1 MIKFNYKL
9 CGACIV
15 LAIIAIMTK
24 SFAFAA
30 NDFLAYVNP
39 SSSNVKPVLRNNTA
53 SSQLYLYGDT
63 RITKSNAK
71 VTLSLKNSDV
81 QPVLRM
87 FADKAGLNIVFH
99 DSAKGHVT
107 LDLVNVPL
115 NDAFRMVMQITNLTY
130 YLDGRTLVVSS
141 ADFARSTGWSKQ
153 TMTTIPVN
161 YVDAAMI
168 ANFLN
173 QNIFSKNT
181 PGLSNWDIVVTNA
194 VANELLVFG
203 TANDVAMAKKIVAKF
218 DVPPITTTYT
228 LKHTTPAEMANLV
241 CNMLR
246 MINGETDIE
255 SDSQS
260 WGASAQNG
268 QNGQQNTNNQNQ
280 QNNNGRAT
288 GFAANIPSQQ
298 SKKFSF
304 ERFKNRG
311 GVVTGFASSG
321 GGSSGGGGSSS
332 GGSSS
337 GGSSSGGS
345 SASASGLSLGTNIVA
360 CSVDK
365 DGVTTGIEDSD
376 SNDSSSS
383 NSSSS
388 SSNSNSG
395 SNKNSGSTSA
405 SSSLRM
411 KSFGDLKMIVSYFP
425 QRGTIQVT
433 GGSKPQ
439 LKLISDF
446 IKEQDVKIPQAY
458 LDISVLEISEDGTK
472 TFSNNWAISSPN
484 FNASFSG
491 PDGST
496 ATEPMIFGP
505 DSIYRTLYPTVNV
518 SWYINYIVLSKKGRV
533 VANPKIM
540 LTSGQESVIDLTE
553 DYVEKVTAEI
563 ITSSSGSASGVQR
576 TYDIANDMGL
586 QFKITPF
593 ISPAGYVSLN
603 IDASYKTLKD
613 QQKAQLVQD
622 GETAEELVATLLNN
636 RSVNLKNVRIKDGET
651 LIIGGLM
658 KENESKNV
666 GKIPFLGDIPVIGVV
681 FRSTSTQKQKSEML
695 IMLTPKILKDSEDV
709 GADYNNDNDN
719 SL

>member
-1 MIKFNYKL
+1 MFKFNYKL
-9 CGACIV
+9 CGICIV

-30 NDFLAYVNP
+30 NDFLAYVKP
-39 SSSNVKPVLRNNTA
+39 ATNVKPVLRNNTA
-53 SSQLYLYGDT
+53 SSQLSLYGDT

-71 VTLSLKNSDV
+71 ITLSLKNSDV

-99 DSAKGHVT
+99 ESAKGNVT

-115 NDAFRMVMQITNLTY
+115 NDAFRMVLQITNLTY

-153 TMTTIPVN
+153 SMTSIPVN

-181 PGLSNWDIVVTNA
+181 PGLSNWDVVVTNA

-218 DVPPITTTYT
+218 DVPPVTTTYT
-228 LKHTTPAEMANLV
+228 LKHTTPAEMATLV

-246 MINGETDIE
+246 MINGETDVQ
-255 SDSQS
+255 SDAQS
-260 WGASAQNG
+260 WGESAKKGTQQG
-268 QNGQQNTNNQNQ
+268 QGGAQAQR
-280 QNNNGRAT
+280 GGAT
-288 GFAANIPSQQ
+288 GFAANIPSQR
-298 SKKFSF
+298 KFF
-304 ERFKNRG
+304 NFDGFRNKG

-321 GGSSGGGGSSS
+321 GGSSGGSSS
-332 GGSSS
+332 GGSS
-337 GGSSSGGS
+337 GGSSSSGGS
-345 SASASGLSLGTNIVA
+345 ALSLGTNVVA

-365 DGVTTGIEDSD
+365 DGVTNGIEDS
-376 SNDSSSS
+376 SDSSSDS

-388 SSNSNSG
+388 SSSS
-395 SNKNSGSTSA
+395 SSQNSGSTSA
-405 SSSLRM
+405 SDSIRM

-425 QRGTIQVT
+425 QRGTVQVT
-433 GGSKPQ
+433 GGSKSQ

-458 LDISVLEISEDGTK
+458 LDISVLELSEDGTR
-472 TFSNNWAISSPN
+472 TFSNSWGIGSPN
-484 FNASFSG
+484 FVATFSG
-491 PDGST
+491 PDG
-496 ATEPMIFGP
+496 ATNTEEITFGP
-505 DSIYRTLYPTVNV
+505 QNNVYKGTFPSINV
-518 SWYINYIVLSKKGRV
+518 MWYINYVVLNKKGRV

-540 LTSGQESVIDLTE
+540 LTSGQQSKIDLTE

-576 TYDIANDMGL
+576 TYDIGNDMGL
-586 QFKITPF
+586 QFTIVPF
-593 ISPAGYVSLN
+593 ISPDGYVSLN

-622 GETAEELVATLLNN
+622 GQTAEELVATLLNN
-636 RSVNLKNVRIKDGET
+636 RSINLKNVRIKDGET
-651 LIIGGLM
+651 LVIGGLM

-695 IMLTPKILKDSEDV
+695 IMLTPKILKDAEDV
-709 GADYNNDNDN
+709 GVDYNNDND
-719 SL
+719 L

>member
-1 MIKFNYKL
+1 
-9 CGACIV
+9 
-15 LAIIAIMTK
+15 MTK

-30 NDFLAYVNP
+30 NDFLAYVKP
-39 SSSNVKPVLRNNTA
+39 ATNVKPVLRNNTA
-53 SSQLYLYGDT
+53 SSQLSLYGDT

-71 VTLSLKNSDV
+71 ITLSLKNSDV

-99 DSAKGHVT
+99 ESAKGNVT

-115 NDAFRMVMQITNLTY
+115 NDAFRMVLQITNLTY

-153 TMTTIPVN
+153 SMTTIPVN

-181 PGLSNWDIVVTNA
+181 PGLSNWDVVVTNA

-203 TANDVAMAKKIVAKF
+203 TPNDVAMAKKIAAKF
-218 DVPPITTTYT
+218 DVPPVTTTYT

-246 MINGETDIE
+246 MINGETDIQ
-255 SDSQS
+255 SDAQS
-260 WGASAQNG
+260 WGEAARKG
-268 QNGQQNTNNQNQ
+268 GQQGGQGGAQ
-280 QNNNGRAT
+280 AQRGGAT
-288 GFAANIPSQQ
+288 GFAANIPSQRKLFNFDKFR
-298 SKKFSF
+298 SKD
-304 ERFKNRG
+304 

-321 GGSSGGGGSSS
+321 GSS

-337 GGSSSGGS
+337 GSSSSGSGSSGS
-345 SASASGLSLGTNIVA
+345 SALSLGTNVVA

-365 DGVTTGIEDSD
+365 DGVTNGIEDS
-376 SNDSSSS
+376 SDSSSDSNS

-388 SSNSNSG
+388 SSSNSQ
-395 SNKNSGSTSA
+395 N
-405 SSSLRM
+405 SSSTDASDSIRM

-425 QRGTIQVT
+425 QRGTVQVT
-433 GGSKPQ
+433 GGSKSQ

-458 LDISVLEISEDGTK
+458 LDISVLELSEDGTR
-472 TFSNNWAISSPN
+472 TFSNSWAIGSPN
-484 FNASFSG
+484 FVASFSG
-491 PDGST
+491 PDG
-496 ATEPMIFGP
+496 ATDTDPIIFGP
-505 DSIYRTLYPTVNV
+505 QNNLYKATYPSINV
-518 SWYINYIVLSKKGRV
+518 MWYINYVVLNKKGRV

-540 LTSGQESVIDLTE
+540 LTSGQQSVIDLTE

-576 TYDIANDMGL
+576 TYDIGSDMGL
-586 QFKITPF
+586 KFTIVPF
-593 ISPAGYVSLN
+593 ISPDGYVSLN

-622 GETAEELVATLLNN
+622 GVTAEELVATLLNN
-636 RSVNLKNVRIKDGET
+636 RSINLKNVRIKDGET
-651 LIIGGLM
+651 LVIGGFV
-658 KENESKNV
+658 KEKKTKNV
-666 GKIPFLGDIPVIGVV
+666 GKIPFLGDIPLIGVV

-695 IMLTPKILKDSEDV
+695 IMLTPKILKDAEDV
-709 GADYNNDNDN
+709 GVDYNNDND
-719 SL
+719 L

>member
-1 MIKFNYKL
+1 MFKINYKL
-9 CGACIV
+9 CGICIV

-30 NDFLAYVNP
+30 NDFLAYVKP
-39 SSSNVKPVLRNNTA
+39 ATNVKPVLRNNTA
-53 SSQLYLYGDT
+53 SSQLSLYGDT

-71 VTLSLKNSDV
+71 ITLSLKNSDV

-99 DSAKGHVT
+99 ESAKGNVT

-115 NDAFRMVMQITNLTY
+115 NDAFRMVLQITNLTY

-153 TMTTIPVN
+153 SMTTIPVN

-181 PGLSNWDIVVTNA
+181 PGLSNWDVVVTNA

-203 TANDVAMAKKIVAKF
+203 TPNDVAMAKKIAAKF
-218 DVPPITTTYT
+218 DVPPVTTTYT

-246 MINGETDIE
+246 MINGETDIQ
-255 SDSQS
+255 SDAQS
-260 WGASAQNG
+260 WGEAARKG
-268 QNGQQNTNNQNQ
+268 GQQGGQGGAQ
-280 QNNNGRAT
+280 AQRGGAT
-288 GFAANIPSQQ
+288 GFAANIPSQRKLFNFDKFR
-298 SKKFSF
+298 SKD
-304 ERFKNRG
+304 

-321 GGSSGGGGSSS
+321 GSS

-337 GGSSSGGS
+337 GSSSSGSGSSGS
-345 SASASGLSLGTNIVA
+345 SALSLGTNVVA

-365 DGVTTGIEDSD
+365 DGVTNGIEDS
-376 SNDSSSS
+376 SDSSSDSNS

-388 SSNSNSG
+388 SSSNSQ
-395 SNKNSGSTSA
+395 N
-405 SSSLRM
+405 SSSTDASDSIRM

-425 QRGTIQVT
+425 QRGTVQVT
-433 GGSKPQ
+433 GGSKSQ

-458 LDISVLEISEDGTK
+458 LDISVLELSEDGTR
-472 TFSNNWAISSPN
+472 TFSNSWAIGSPN
-484 FNASFSG
+484 FVASFSG
-491 PDGST
+491 PDG
-496 ATEPMIFGP
+496 ATDTDPIIFGP
-505 DSIYRTLYPTVNV
+505 QNNLYKATYPSINV
-518 SWYINYIVLSKKGRV
+518 MWYINYVVLNKKGRV

-540 LTSGQESVIDLTE
+540 LTSGQQSVIDLTE

-576 TYDIANDMGL
+576 TYDIGSDMGL
-586 QFKITPF
+586 KFTIVPF
-593 ISPAGYVSLN
+593 ISPDGYVSLN

-622 GETAEELVATLLNN
+622 GVTAEELVATLLNN
-636 RSVNLKNVRIKDGET
+636 RSINLKNVRIKDGET
-651 LIIGGLM
+651 LVIGGLM

-666 GKIPFLGDIPVIGVV
+666 GKIPFLGDIPLIGVV

-695 IMLTPKILKDSEDV
+695 IMLTPKILKDAEDV
-709 GADYNNDNDN
+709 GVDYNNDND
-719 SL
+719 L

>member
-9 CGACIV
+9 CGICIV

-24 SFAFAA
+24 SFALAA

-39 SSSNVKPVLRNNTA
+39 SNVKPVLRNNTA
-53 SSQLYLYGDT
+53 SSQLNLYGDT

-99 DSAKGHVT
+99 ESAKGKVT

-115 NDAFRMVMQITNLTY
+115 NDAFRMVLQITNLTY
-130 YLDGRTLVVSS
+130 YLDGRTIIVSS
-141 ADFARSTGWSKQ
+141 SDFARSTGWSKQ

-181 PGLSNWDIVVTNA
+181 PGLSNWDVVVTNA

-203 TANDVAMAKKIVAKF
+203 TANDVSMAKKIVAKF

-228 LKHTTPAEMANLV
+228 LKHTTPAEMATLV

-246 MINGETDIE
+246 MINGETDVQ
-255 SDSQS
+255 SDAQS
-260 WGASAQNG
+260 WGESAKKDG
-268 QNGQQNTNNQNQ
+268 QKGGT
-280 QNNNGRAT
+280 T
-288 GFAANIPSQQ
+288 GFAANIPSQR
-298 SKKFSF
+298 KFF
-304 ERFKNRG
+304 NFDNFRNRG

-321 GGSSGGGGSSS
+321 GGSGSGGSS

-337 GGSSSGGS
+337 SGGDSSSS
-345 SASASGLSLGTNIVA
+345 SALSLGTNIVA

-365 DGVTTGIEDSD
+365 DGVTSGIEDDSSDSSSD
-376 SNDSSSS
+376 SNSSSSGSS
-383 NSSSS
+383 NSSSQNS
-388 SSNSNSG
+388 S
-395 SNKNSGSTSA
+395 STSA
-405 SSSLRM
+405 SDSIRM

-425 QRGTIQVT
+425 QRGTVQVT
-433 GGSKPQ
+433 GGSKSQ

-458 LDISVLEISEDGTK
+458 LDISVLELSEDGSK
-472 TFSNNWAISSPN
+472 SFSNSWGITSPN
-484 FNASFSG
+484 FVATFSG
-491 PDGST
+491 PDG
-496 ATEPMIFGP
+496 ATDTNPIIFGP
-505 DSIYRTLYPTVNV
+505 QNNLYKATYPSINV
-518 SWYINYIVLSKKGRV
+518 SWYINYVVLNKKGRV

-540 LTSGQESVIDLTE
+540 LTSGQQSTIDLTE

-576 TYDIANDMGL
+576 TYDIASDMGL
-586 QFKITPF
+586 QFTIVPF
-593 ISPAGYVSLN
+593 ISPDGYVSLN

-613 QQKAQLVQD
+613 QQKAQLVD
-622 GETAEELVATLLNN
+622 SGVPAEELVATLLNN
-636 RSVNLKNVRIKDGET
+636 RSINLKNVRIKDGET
-651 LIIGGLM
+651 LVIGGLM
-658 KENESKNV
+658 KENETKNV

-681 FRSTSTQKQKSEML
+681 FRSTSTQKTKNEML
-695 IMLTPKILKDSEDV
+695 IMLTPKILKDAEDV
-709 GADYNNDNDN
+709 GADYNNDND
-719 SL
+719 L

>member
-9 CGACIV
+9 CGICIV

-24 SFAFAA
+24 SFALAA
-30 NDFLAYVNP
+30 NDFLAYVRP
-39 SSSNVKPVLRNNTA
+39 ATNVKPVLRNNTA
-53 SSQLYLYGDT
+53 SSQMSLYGDT

-71 VTLSLKNSDV
+71 ITLSLKDSDV

-99 DSAKGHVT
+99 ESAKGKVT
-107 LDLVNVPL
+107 LDLVSVPL
-115 NDAFRMVMQITNLTY
+115 NDAFRMVLQITNLTY
-130 YLDGRTLVVSS
+130 YLDGRTIVVSS
-141 ADFARSTGWSKQ
+141 SDFARSTGWSKQ

-181 PGLSNWDIVVTNA
+181 PGLSNWDVVVTNA

-228 LKHTTPAEMANLV
+228 LKHTTPAEMATLV

-246 MINGETDIE
+246 MINGETDVQSE
-255 SDSQS
+255 AQS
-260 WGASAQNG
+260 WGEAAKKG
-268 QNGQQNTNNQNQ
+268 GQQGQ
-280 QNNNGRAT
+280 GDSST
-288 GFAANIPSQQ
+288 GFAANIPSQN
-298 SKKFSF
+298 KLFKFNNF
-304 ERFKNRG
+304 RIKG

-321 GGSSGGGGSSS
+321 GGSGGSSGGSSGSSGGSS

-337 GGSSSGGS
+337 GS
-345 SASASGLSLGTNIVA
+345 SALSLGTNVVA

-365 DGVTTGIEDSD
+365 DGVTNGIEDS
-376 SNDSSSS
+376 SSSS
-383 NSSSS
+383 DSSGSSSS
-388 SSNSNSG
+388 SSSSSG
-395 SNKNSGSTSA
+395 SSGSQNSSTTSA
-405 SSSLRM
+405 SDSVRM

-425 QRGTIQVT
+425 QRGTVQVT
-433 GGSKPQ
+433 GGSKSQ

-458 LDISVLEISEDGTK
+458 LDISVLELSEDGTR
-472 TFSNNWAISSPN
+472 TFSNNWSITSPN
-484 FNASFSG
+484 FVASFSG
-491 PDGST
+491 PDGT
-496 ATEPMIFGP
+496 TDTEPIIFGP
-505 DSIYRTLYPTVNV
+505 QNNFYKNVYPSINV
-518 SWYINYIVLSKKGRV
+518 SWYINYVVLNKKGRV

-540 LTSGQESVIDLTE
+540 LTSGQQSTIDLTE

-563 ITSSSGSASGVQR
+563 ITSSSGAASGVQR
-576 TYDIANDMGL
+576 TYEIANDMGL
-586 QFKITPF
+586 QFTIVPF
-593 ISPAGYVSLN
+593 ISPDGYVSLN

-613 QQKAQLVQD
+613 QQKAQLVD
-622 GETAEELVATLLNN
+622 SGKAVPELVATLLNN
-636 RSVNLKNVRIKDGET
+636 RSINLKNVRIKDGET
-651 LIIGGLM
+651 LVIGGLM

-681 FRSTSTQKQKSEML
+681 FRSTSTQKTKNEML
-695 IMLTPKILKDSEDV
+695 IMLTPKILKDAEDV
-709 GADYNNDNDN
+709 GVDYSNDND
-719 SL
+719 L

>member
-9 CGACIV
+9 CGICIV

-30 NDFLAYVNP
+30 NDFLAYVNQ
-39 SSSNVKPVLRNNTA
+39 SNVKPVLRNNTA
-53 SSQLYLYGDT
+53 SSQMSLYGDT

-71 VTLSLKNSDV
+71 ITLSLKNSDV

-99 DSAKGHVT
+99 ESAKGNVT

-115 NDAFRMVMQITNLTY
+115 NDAFRMVLQITNLTY

-141 ADFARSTGWSKQ
+141 SDFARSTGWSKQ
-153 TMTTIPVN
+153 SMTTIPVN

-181 PGLSNWDIVVTNA
+181 PGLSNWDVVVTNA

-218 DVPPITTTYT
+218 DVPPINTTYT
-228 LKHTTPAEMANLV
+228 LKHTTPAEMATLV

-246 MINGETDIE
+246 MINGETDIQ
-255 SDSQS
+255 SDAQS
-260 WGASAQNG
+260 WGESAKKG
-268 QNGQQNTNNQNQ
+268 GQQGQGGAQ
-280 QNNNGRAT
+280 AQRGGAT
-288 GFAANIPSQQ
+288 GFAANIPSQR
-298 SKKFSF
+298 KLFSF
-304 ERFKNRG
+304 DKFRSKG

-321 GGSSGGGGSSS
+321 GGSSSGGSSGGSSGSSS
-332 GGSSS
+332 GGS
-337 GGSSSGGS
+337 
-345 SASASGLSLGTNIVA
+345 ALSLGTNIVA

-365 DGVTTGIEDSD
+365 DGVTSGIEDS
-376 SNDSSSS
+376 SDSSSS

-388 SSNSNSG
+388 SG
-395 SNKNSGSTSA
+395 SSSSSSQNSGSTNA
-405 SSSLRM
+405 SDSIRM

-433 GGSKPQ
+433 GGSKSQ

-458 LDISVLEISEDGTK
+458 LDISVLELSEDGTK
-472 TFSNNWAISSPN
+472 TFSNSWAIGSPN
-484 FNASFSG
+484 FVATFSG
-491 PDGST
+491 PDG
-496 ATEPMIFGP
+496 ATDTDPIIFGP
-505 DSIYRTLYPTVNV
+505 QNNLYKATYPSINV
-518 SWYINYIVLSKKGRV
+518 MWYINYVVLNKKGRV

-540 LTSGQESVIDLTE
+540 LTSGQQSVIDLTE

-576 TYDIANDMGL
+576 TYDIGNDMGL
-586 QFKITPF
+586 KFTIVPF
-593 ISPAGYVSLN
+593 ISPDGYVSLN

-622 GETAEELVATLLNN
+622 GVTAEELVATLLNN
-636 RSVNLKNVRIKDGET
+636 RSINLKNVRIKDGET
-651 LIIGGLM
+651 LVIGGLM

-666 GKIPFLGDIPVIGVV
+666 GKIPFLGDIPLIGVV

-695 IMLTPKILKDSEDV
+695 IMLTPKILKDAEDV
-709 GADYNNDNDN
+709 GVDYNNDND
-719 SL
+719 L

>member
-9 CGACIV
+9 CGVCIV

-30 NDFLAYVNP
+30 NDLLAYVNP
-39 SSSNVKPVLRNNTA
+39 SSNVKPVLRNNTA
-53 SSQLYLYGDT
+53 SSQMNLYGDT

-99 DSAKGHVT
+99 ESAKGSVT

-115 NDAFRMVMQITNLTY
+115 NDAFRMVLQITNLTY

-141 ADFARSTGWSKQ
+141 SDFARSTGWSKQ

-181 PGLSNWDIVVTNA
+181 PGLSNWDVVVTNA

-203 TANDVAMAKKIVAKF
+203 TPNDVSMAKKIVAKF

-228 LKHTTPAEMANLV
+228 LKHTTPAEMATLV

-246 MINGETDIE
+246 MINGETDVQ
-255 SDSQS
+255 SDAQS
-260 WGASAQNG
+260 WGEAANKQGGAQA
-268 QNGQQNTNNQNQ
+268 QK
-280 QNNNGRAT
+280 GRAT
-288 GFAANIPSQQ
+288 GFAANIPSQRKLFNFDKFR
-298 SKKFSF
+298 SK
-304 ERFKNRG
+304 G
-311 GVVTGFASSG
+311 GVVTGFASS
-321 GGSSGGGGSSS
+321 SGGSS

-337 GGSSSGGS
+337 GSGSSS
-345 SASASGLSLGTNIVA
+345 SGLSLGTNVVA

-365 DGVTTGIEDSD
+365 DGVTTGIEDSSESSSD
-376 SNDSSSS
+376 DNSNSSS

-388 SSNSNSG
+388 
-395 SNKNSGSTSA
+395 KNSSSTSA
-405 SSSLRM
+405 SDSIRM
-411 KSFGDLKMIVSYFP
+411 RSFGDLKMIVSYFP
-425 QRGTIQVT
+425 QRGTVQVT
-433 GGSKPQ
+433 GGSKSQ

-458 LDISVLEISEDGTK
+458 LDISVLELSEDGTK
-472 TFSNNWAISSPN
+472 NFTNNWGIYSPN
-484 FNASFSG
+484 FVASFAGS
-491 PDGST
+491 DG
-496 ATEPMIFGP
+496 ATDVSPITFGP
-505 DSIYRTLYPTVNV
+505 QNNQYASYYPSINV
-518 SWYINYIVLSKKGRV
+518 QWYINYVVLNKKGRV

-540 LTSGQESVIDLTE
+540 LTSGQKSTIDLTE
-553 DYVEKVTAEI
+553 DYVEKVTAQI
-563 ITSSSGSASGVQR
+563 ITSSVGSSSGVQR
-576 TYDIANDMGL
+576 TYDIASDQGL
-586 QFKITPF
+586 QFTIEPF
-593 ISPAGYVSLN
+593 ISPDGYVSLN
-603 IDASYKTLKD
+603 IDASYKTPKSE
-613 QQKAQLVQD
+613 QKAQLVQD
-622 GETAEELVATLLNN
+622 GVTAEELVATLLNN

-651 LIIGGLM
+651 LVIGGLM
-658 KENESKNV
+658 KETENKNV
-666 GKIPFLGDIPVIGVV
+666 GKIPFLGDIPIIGVV
-681 FRSTSTQKQKSEML
+681 FRSTSTHKIKSEML
-695 IMLTPKILKDSEDV
+695 IMLTPKILKDAEDV
-709 GADYNNDNDN
+709 GVDYNNDND
-719 SL
+719 L